1 MPPLAADVRSRIAVH
16 QCTTAP
22 SVVNALPVR
31 SRIEPWQILAER
43 LNLQSWKWASDASVF
58 ALPAL
63 SLASLAV
70 EATAQ
75 WEAFTTSAEG
85 SLAQTLQ
92 WAMDANVFSLPA
104 MALNSSATGFLVQ
117 TLQWETNV
125 TAANYGSA
133 RMDLLRVRFDNFS
146 NASPLGVAIMRS
158 NESPSALASAESLM
172 EKAESRIK
180 ARKQKPHTPR
190 EQK

>member
-1 MPPLAADVRSRIAVH
+1 
-16 QCTTAP
+16 
-22 SVVNALPVR
+22 VVNALPVR
-31 SRIEPWQILAER
+31 SRIEPWQIFAER

-58 ALPAL
+58 ALPVL
-63 SLASLAV
+63 SLNSLAV
-70 EATAQ
+70 TATAQ
-75 WEAFTTSAEG
+75 GEAFLASAAG

-92 WAMDANVFSLPA
+92 LATEANVFALPS
-104 MALNSSATGFLVQ
+104 MALNSSASGFLAQ
-117 TLQWETNV
+117 MQQWTTNV

-133 RMDLLRVRFDNFS
+133 RMDLLRVRFDSFS

-158 NESPSALASAESLM
+158 NESPSALASAEALVTR
-172 EKAESRIK
+172 AEARAK